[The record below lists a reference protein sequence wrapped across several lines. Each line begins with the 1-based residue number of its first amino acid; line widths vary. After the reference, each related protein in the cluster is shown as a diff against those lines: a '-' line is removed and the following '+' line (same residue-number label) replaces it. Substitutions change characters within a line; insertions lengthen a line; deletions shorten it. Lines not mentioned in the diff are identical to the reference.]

1 MNNPSVERDG
11 QEMHVRQLCP
21 GKASVNARMKDSSSM
36 FFFVAMTEI
45 DHSRGAAEKGKVFPV
60 CGVCFYYDKTTKYLC
75 QVSDGVVPANPE
87 LLACQFIHPLSGQQG
102 CKHRVISRDELQLR
116 KVVPLSG
123 TGKGAVWLRNV
134 AGVSLVARA
143 R

>member
-1 MNNPSVERDG
+1 MPWKGKCERTNERL
-11 QEMHVRQLCP
+11 QFHV
-21 GKASVNARMKDSSSM
+21 
-36 FFFVAMTEI
+36 FFVAMTEI
-45 DHSRGAAEKGKVFPV
+45 DHSRGATERGKVFPV

-87 LLACQFIHPLSGQQG
+87 LLACQLIHPLSGQQG
-102 CKHRVISRDELQLR
+102 CKYRVISRDELQLR

-134 AGVSLVARA
+134 TGVSLVARA